1 MPLVVITGAN
11 RGIGLELARQY
22 AADGW
27 QVVATCRDLAKSSD
41 LAGLPGV
48 EVQPLAVNA
57 AESIAAFAALM
68 QGRAIDLLIH
78 NAGTMGPDPARQS
91 KDGIDAAGWL
101 ETMQVNALAPIL
113 LTLALKDNLRP
124 GAKVATLSSQLGS
137 LAENISGGLYAYRA
151 AKAAVNMGIRSL
163 AADLADQGIIL
174 LALHPGWVQTDM
186 GGPKAPLPV
195 GDSVA
200 GLRRVIAAAG
210 PTDNGS
216 FIAFDG
222 RRIPW

>member
-1 MPLVVITGAN
+1 
-11 RGIGLELARQY
+11 
-22 AADGW
+22 
-27 QVVATCRDLAKSSD
+27 
-41 LAGLPGV
+41 
-48 EVQPLAVNA
+48 
-57 AESIAAFAALM
+57 M
-68 QGRAIDLLIH
+68 QGRPIDLLIH

-91 KDGIDAAGWL
+91 KDVIDAAGWL
-101 ETMQVNALAPIL
+101 ETMQTNALAPIL

-124 GAKVATLSSQLGS
+124 GAKVATLSSQLAS
-137 LAENISGGLYAYRA
+137 LAENVSGGLYAYRA
-151 AKAAVNMGIRSL
+151 SKAAVNMGIRSL

-186 GGPKAPLPV
+186 GGPKAPVRV

-200 GLRRVIAAAG
+200 GLRRVISAAG
-210 PTDNGS
+210 PADNGS